1 MEFPEEVLAHIFSY
15 LPLWDRYSAS
25 LVCKAWSQTMT
36 HPFVWYYTEVRCESG
51 AEAHGLPQFCQ
62 LLRLVRHL
70 KISIRHTKEEAG
82 RSMAVQALSY
92 TMARESRLRALCVS
106 CTGEFPLFYSGEDIL
121 QGIRSVLLNE
131 DSGLSLREVDL
142 REMPFTLG
150 DSLVLNVARRSPGL
164 RSLFINNKALVCNVT
179 TETMREVLGLCPQL
193 RALGAFYASL
203 SEEVLG
209 ELLRPGR
216 APFSLLELY
225 CERSDKRYVHEVSD
239 RFWEALRRR
248 HPSLA
253 VNVVLNHTLPA
264 EMFLKILQPSLPVR
278 DLELITFTYL
288 VTELGFVAG
297 NYADTLER
305 LVVQATAPS
314 AELDSALV
322 GVAERCGRL
331 REVHCY
337 CVVSQRV
344 VDAFLERCPHLWRYT
359 LKTTK
364 ERHPWTCTVL
374 K

>member
-51 AEAHGLPQFCQ
+51 AEGRGLPQFRR
-62 LLRLVRHL
+62 LLKLVRHL
-70 KISIRHTKEEAG
+70 KISIRHPKEEAG
-82 RSMAVQALSY
+82 RSMAVRALSY
-92 TMARESRLRALCVS
+92 TTASESRLSALCVS
-106 CTGEFPLFYSGEDIL
+106 CTGDFPLFYSGEDIL
-121 QGIRSVLLNE
+121 QGIRAVFLNE

-142 REMPFTLG
+142 REMPFTLN

-164 RSLFINNKALVCNVT
+164 RRLFVNNKTLVCNVT
-179 TETMREVLGLCPQL
+179 AETVRQVLALCPRL
-193 RALGAFYASL
+193 CALGAFYASL

-216 APFSLLELY
+216 APFSLLELF
-225 CERSDKRYVHEVSD
+225 CERSDKYAHMVSD
-239 RFWEALRRR
+239 RFWEALRAR
-248 HPSLA
+248 HPALA

-264 EMFLKILQPSLPVR
+264 KMFLKILQPSLPVR
-278 DLELITFTYL
+278 ELELITFTSL
-288 VTELGFVAG
+288 VTELDFAAG
-297 NYADTLER
+297 HYSDTLER
-305 LVVQATAPS
+305 LVLQTSAPGGQ
-314 AELDSALV
+314 LDPALLV
-322 GVAERCGRL
+322 VAERCGRL

-337 CVVSQRV
+337 CVVSLRV
-344 VDAFLERCPHLWRYT
+344 VAAFLQHCPHLWRYT

-364 ERHPWTCTVL
+364 EPHPWTCTVL

>member
-62 LLRLVRHL
+62 FLRLARHL
-70 KISIRHTKEEAG
+70 KISIRHPKEESG
-82 RSMAVQALSY
+82 RGMAVRALGH
-92 TMARESRLRALCVS
+92 AAGAGSRLSALRIS
-106 CTGEFPLFYSGEDIL
+106 CTGEFPLFYSGEDVL
-121 QGIRSVLLNE
+121 QGIRAAFLSE
-131 DSGLSLREVDL
+131 AGGLSLREVDL
-142 REMPFTLG
+142 REMPFTLN
-150 DSLVLNVARRSPGL
+150 DSLVLDVARRSPGL
-164 RSLFINNKALVCNVT
+164 RRLFINNKTLVCNVT
-179 TETMREVLGLCPQL
+179 TETLREVLGLCPQL
-193 RALGAFYASL
+193 CALGAFYASL

-225 CERSDKRYVHEVSD
+225 CERSDKYAHVISD

-264 EMFLKILQPSLPVR
+264 RMFLKILQPSLPVR
-278 DLELITFTYL
+278 DLDLVTFTDL
-288 VTELGFVAG
+288 ANELAFAAG
-297 NYADTLER
+297 NYGDTLER
-305 LVVQATAPS
+305 LVLQTSAPGGG
-314 AELDSALV
+314 LDSALV
-322 GVAERCGRL
+322 GVAERCARL

-337 CVVSQRV
+337 CVVSPRV
-344 VDAFLERCPHLWRYT
+344 IAAFLERCPHLWRYT